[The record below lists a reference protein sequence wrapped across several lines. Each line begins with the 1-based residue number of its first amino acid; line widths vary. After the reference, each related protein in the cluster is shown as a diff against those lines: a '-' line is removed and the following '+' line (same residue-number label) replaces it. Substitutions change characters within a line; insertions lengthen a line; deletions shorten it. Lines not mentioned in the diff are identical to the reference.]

1 VSIRILL
8 AALAAVVALAACSQ
22 KDPAREAID
31 AAENALNAVYEDAG
45 KYLPERYAAAK
56 AELDT
61 ARKAFDEERY
71 ADAIAAV
78 KDLPATAES
87 LAKDAAAAK
96 DKHVADLNAEWAR
109 ISGSLPALLAGI
121 GGRLEE
127 LGGMRRLPEGMDK
140 QLLDETKA
148 AHASAQA
155 AWQDASSAF
164 ANGDLEGA
172 VDKARAAEGMA
183 QDLVARL
190 GMSAS

>member
-1 VSIRILL
+1 MNARILL
-8 AALAAVVALAACSQ
+8 ATLAAVLALAGCSQ

-45 KYLPERYAAAK
+45 KYLPDRYAAAK
-56 AELDT
+56 AELDA

-78 KDLPATAES
+78 KDIPATAEA
-87 LAKDAAAAK
+87 LAKDAAAAREA
-96 DKHVADLNAEWAR
+96 HVAGLNSEWAR
-109 ISGSLPALLAGI
+109 LSGSVPGLLAGI

-127 LGGMRRLPEGMDK
+127 LGSMRRLPEGMDT

-148 AHASAQA
+148 AHASAQS
-155 AWQDASSAF
+155 AWQDAGSAF

-172 VDKARAAEGMA
+172 VEKGRAAEGMA

-190 GMSAS
+190 GMQTG